1 MNSRL
6 TKRAASIALGTEKVL
21 GPSCIS
27 YIQQGLSAGYRTIDT
42 AQVYQNESEIGQ
54 AIRSSS
60 IPRHEIYITNKIS
73 SGFKKN
79 PTSVKEATDSAR
91 ASIERLGTY
100 VDLFLIHQPG
110 DDADAMAKAN
120 RRVTWQAL
128 EGLVKEGSVMR
139 IGVSNYTE
147 QHILELREDAETY
160 PPEVNQLEVPGQ
172 LLSKT
177 QRLTDGRSSIRGVS
191 SEKLLPSVKT
201 KELVFKLMPQL
212 LGTATRLIPNFVHW
226 QKDTTNPRSRFS
238 YGTAFRRDGRLL

>member
-60 IPRHEIYITNKIS
+60 IPRHEIFITNKIS

-79 PTSVKEATDSAR
+79 PSSVKEASDSAR

-110 DDADAMAKAN
+110 DDADATAKAN

-160 PPEVNQLEVPGQ
+160 PPEVNQLEVPSQ
-172 LLSKT
+172 LLSK
-177 QRLTDGRSSIRGVS
+177 
-191 SEKLLPSVKT
+191 P
-201 KELVFKLMPQL
+201 
-212 LGTATRLIPNFVHW
+212 
-226 QKDTTNPRSRFS
+226 
-238 YGTAFRRDGRLL
+238 

>member
-1 MNSRL
+1 MNSHL

-60 IPRHEIYITNKIS
+60 IPRHEIFITNKIS

-79 PTSVKEATDSAR
+79 PSSVKEASDSAR
-91 ASIERLGTY
+91 ASIEKLGTY

-110 DDADAMAKAN
+110 DDADGMAKEN

-128 EGLVKEGSVMR
+128 EDLVKEGSVMG

-147 QHILELREDAETY
+147 QHILELREDAKIY
-160 PPEVNQLEVPGQ
+160 PPEVNQLEVLGQ
-172 LLSKT
+172 LLLNN
-177 QRLTDGRSSIRGVS
+177 QRLTDGCSSILGVS
-191 SEKLLPSVKT
+191 NENLLPFVKIKESV
-201 KELVFKLMPQL
+201 FRLMLRL
-212 LGTATRLIPNFVHW
+212 LGTATHRILNFVHW
-226 QKDTTNPRSRFS
+226 QRDTTNLRSRLSF
-238 YGTAFRRDGRLL
+238 GTAFRRDGHLL